1 MAGCTAGLVSTLS
14 LHPLDVIKTRLQ
26 GEALLLQYC
35 IRRARKAFLPSQLSS
50 WPQP

>member
-26 GEALLLQYC
+26 GERMDAPAVLHSVCQESHC
-35 IRRARKAFLPSQLSS
+35 AI
-50 WPQP
+50 

>member
-26 GEALLLQYC
+26 GEEVLLQYC
-35 IRRARKAFLPSQLSS
+35 TRRAREAALQTQLTS
-50 WPQP
+50 